1 MMILFLDN
9 AQRMYFALMI
19 LCEEVLDSSM
29 DSSLVARQS
38 RSIRYWY
45 RYVVHR
51 NLCMVSYPYVG
62 LPVQVRIILLF
73 IPEYM
78 ARWYVGYII
87 LHMRTVKTPVVPVNR
102 CNYSWTEGVPSTKY
116 QVLGTRYEQNFGLPV
131 LHMAGWFEYNVKWFN
146 SK

>member
-1 MMILFLDN
+1 MNDFCIIIEIYSLLGLVSWHTGTRCNIFSCLVYDVTIFR
-9 AQRMYFALMI
+9 Q
-19 LCEEVLDSSM
+19 CSM
-29 DSSLVARQS
+29 HVFCTYDTVWRGSGQLYWISLVARQS

-45 RYVVHR
+45 RYVVHL

-62 LPVQVRIILLF
+62 LPVQVRIIFLF

-102 CNYSWTEGVPSTKY
+102 CNYSWTEGVPST
-116 QVLGTRYEQNFGLPV
+116 RY
-131 LHMAGWFEYNVKWFN
+131 
-146 SK
+146 